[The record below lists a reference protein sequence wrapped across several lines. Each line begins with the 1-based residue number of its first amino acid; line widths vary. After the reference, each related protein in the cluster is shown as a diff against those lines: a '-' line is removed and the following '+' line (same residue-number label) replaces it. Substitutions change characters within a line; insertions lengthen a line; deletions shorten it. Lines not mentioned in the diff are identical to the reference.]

1 MRDTVLWE
9 MSQSPDRPRAAVDG
23 LSALVRSAPDGHVAP
38 AATVLAVAH
47 WLGGDGARANVALD
61 RALADNPDYSL
72 GLMVSAALRSGLPP
86 QSWRDAMSGLSR
98 DTCRHGMDRP
108 DPAPT
113 PAAPSAAPVSPGL
126 SL

>member
-1 MRDTVLWE
+1 M
-9 MSQSPDRPRAAVDG
+9 
-23 LSALVRSAPDGHVAP
+23 
-38 AATVLAVAH
+38 H

-61 RALADNPDYSL
+61 RALADDPDYSL

-86 QSWRDAMSGLSR
+86 QSWRDAMSGLTR

-108 DPAPT
+108 VPAPT
-113 PAAPSAAPVSPGL
+113 PAAPAVTQASPGL